1 MNIMKDDRIIELE
14 TKVSYQED
22 LLQDLNKL
30 VVTQQQQLDQLAMI
44 CKTLNDQLKE
54 AMQRIP
60 DESNADEKP
69 PHY

>member
-1 MNIMKDDRIIELE
+1 MKDDRIIELE

-30 VVTQQQQLDQLAMI
+30 VVSQQQQLDQLAMI
-44 CKTLNDQLKE
+44 CKTLSNQLKE
-54 AMQRIP
+54 AMQRIS
-60 DESNADEKP
+60 DESDVDEKP

>member
-1 MNIMKDDRIIELE
+1 MNEDRIIELE

-30 VVTQQQQLDQLAMI
+30 VATQQHQIDQLTTLS
-44 CKTLNDQLKE
+44 KTLSNQLKE
-54 AMQRIP
+54 AMHSIQS
-60 DESNADEKP
+60 ESNVDEKP

>member
-1 MNIMKDDRIIELE
+1 MNNMNDDRIIELE

-22 LLQDLNKL
+22 ILQDLNKL
-30 VVTQQQQLDQLAMI
+30 VVSQQQQLDHLATI
-44 CKTLNDQLKE
+44 CKTLSDQLKE

-60 DESNADEKP
+60 DEDNTDEKP

>member
-30 VVTQQQQLDQLAMI
+30 VVSQQLQLDQLTMV
-44 CKTLNDQLKE
+44 CKTLSNQLKE
-54 AMQRIP
+54 AMQRIS
-60 DESNADEKP
+60 DESDANEKP

>member
-1 MNIMKDDRIIELE
+1 MNEDRIIELE

-30 VVTQQQQLDQLAMI
+30 VATQQHQIDQLTTLS
-44 CKTLNDQLKE
+44 KTLSNQLKE
-54 AMQRIP
+54 TMHSIQS
-60 DESNADEKP
+60 ESNVDEKP